1 MKILYGTG
9 NPAKLQAMRAN
20 LSKLDIEIIGLKDME
35 GEIPNAPEDGKTPLE
50 NARQKAWTYFH
61 YYQIPVFSCDSGL
74 YIEGIPDELQPGV
87 HVRTVHG
94 KTLTD
99 DEMRDYY
106 SGLAA
111 KYGDLTAQ
119 YINAICLI
127 IDETHVYESMDESLF
142 GEKFLITSKP
152 HSSIRRPGFPID
164 SLSKDIASGKYY
176 YDLEQGNVDKLVEY
190 PGSAVLFQKWGIC

>member
-1 MKILYGTG
+1 
-9 NPAKLQAMRAN
+9 
-20 LSKLDIEIIGLKDME
+20 
-35 GEIPNAPEDGKTPLE
+35 
-50 NARQKAWTYFH
+50 
-61 YYQIPVFSCDSGL
+61 
-74 YIEGIPDELQPGV
+74 
-87 HVRTVHG
+87 
-94 KTLTD
+94 
-99 DEMRDYY
+99 MRDYY

-190 PGSAVLFQKWGIC
+190 PGFAVLFQKWGIC